1 MNFRLATALALM
13 FVIHAGSLGAD
24 PIVLYSTLAPDGTY
38 VSGSTWAVG
47 GSASTFG
54 SDYDVAASF
63 TPSQDATLV
72 SIAVALS
79 YLQGTNAVDLSL
91 RSSAGGL
98 PGAIIETVSLS
109 GLPPFFD
116 LSDTA
121 LTLATFDLRPQLSA
135 GSEYWVVASASAPD
149 GALGWNFSPVEGTSA
164 IQRRDGGP
172 WGGNPPGVAFA
183 VNGVE
188 PVPEPASLT
197 FLALGLAALGARRLR
212 QRKT

>member
-91 RSSAGGL
+91 R
-98 PGAIIETVSLS
+98 
-109 GLPPFFD
+109 
-116 LSDTA
+116 
-121 LTLATFDLRPQLSA
+121 
-135 GSEYWVVASASAPD
+135 
-149 GALGWNFSPVEGTSA
+149 
-164 IQRRDGGP
+164 IQRGRT
-172 WGGNPPGVAFA
+172 PGSDHRNRFPIRAATILRLVGHCSHACH
-183 VNGVE
+183 VR
-188 PVPEPASLT
+188 PA
-197 FLALGLAALGARRLR
+197 AAAERRLR
-212 QRKT
+212 VPGSSPRPPRPMAPSGGTSVPSRAHRRYSDGTAVLGVVTHPV

>member
-24 PIVLYSTLAPDGTY
+24 PIVLLTALWRRTAPMFLEEHGLS
-38 VSGSTWAVG
+38 VAVR
-47 GSASTFG
+47 AHLV
-54 SDYDVAASF
+54 DDDVAASF

-91 RSSAGGL
+91 RSSVGGL
-98 PGAIIETVSLS
+98 PGAIIRTVSLS

-135 GSEYWVVASASAPD
+135 GSEYAGSSPRPPRPMAPSGGTSVPSRAHRRYSD
-149 GALGWNFSPVEGTSA
+149 GTAVLGW
-164 IQRRDGGP
+164 
-172 WGGNPPGVAFA
+172 
-183 VNGVE
+183 
-188 PVPEPASLT
+188 
-197 FLALGLAALGARRLR
+197 
-212 QRKT
+212 